1 MRSKTAEWFECKVR
15 YDKTAD
21 DGALKKITELYTVDA
36 LSFTEAESRVTEEM
50 LSFISGAFEVADI
63 RKAAYK
69 EVFFA
74 DSDAADK
81 WYKVRMQFI
90 IIDEKTDKEKRST
103 VNYLFNA
110 GSIEAAVKDVIEVM
124 ASTMIDYV
132 ITAVTETQ
140 IMDVIEQK

>member
-74 DSDAADK
+74 DSDTADK

-110 GSIEAAVKDVIEVM
+110 GSIEAAVKDVTEAM

>member
-74 DSDAADK
+74 DSDTADK

>member
-50 LSFISGAFEVADI
+50 SAFISGAFEVADI

-110 GSIEAAVKDVIEVM
+110 GSIEAAVKDVTEVM

-140 IMDVIEQK
+140 IMDVIELK